1 MEDQGK
7 DVVLNDKSIETM
19 MEYEKNYQLIESK
32 VKDINDAVTAAVTV
46 NTTTDVAGA
55 ISTK

>member
-19 MEYEKNYQLIESK
+19 MEYEQNYQLIESK